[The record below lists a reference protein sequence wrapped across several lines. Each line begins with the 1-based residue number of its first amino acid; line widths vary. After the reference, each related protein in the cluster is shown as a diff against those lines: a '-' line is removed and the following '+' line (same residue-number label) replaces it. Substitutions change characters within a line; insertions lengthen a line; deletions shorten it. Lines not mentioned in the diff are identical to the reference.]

1 MTANA
6 IEIKILTARALAT
19 VLDKIGHK
27 FEQQSGHKLNV
38 DSGFGPDFVRRIDA
52 GEDFDIL
59 VCRQSIIDPLFK
71 DGKLIAETRTKL
83 VRSRIGVEVRAGSPK
98 PDVGSVEAFKRALL
112 KAKSIGYLKIGGVP
126 QLLDRLGLTEA
137 VKAKVTIPDSDV
149 VSELVAQGELEL
161 GIIAITQILTTPGV
175 ELAGPLPEEIQ
186 YFSVFAGGVSV
197 NSKAPD
203 AARDLINF
211 LTGPTAW
218 PVIKEQ
224 GMEPL

>member
-1 MTANA
+1 MTADA

-52 GEDFDIL
+52 GEAFDIL

-98 PDVGSVEAFKRALL
+98 PDVGSVEAFKRTLL
-112 KAKSIGYLKIGGVP
+112 RAKSIGYLKIGGVP

-137 VKAKVTIPDSDV
+137 VKAKVTMPDSDV

>member
-1 MTANA
+1 MTADA

-52 GEDFDIL
+52 GEAFDIL

-137 VKAKVTIPDSDV
+137 VKAKVTMPDSDV

-203 AARDLINF
+203 AAQDLINF
-211 LTGPTAW
+211 LRSPIASA
-218 PVIKEQ
+218 VIKEQ
-224 GMEPL
+224 GMELL

>member
-1 MTANA
+1 MDGSHPTA
-6 IEIKILTARALAT
+6 
-19 VLDKIGHK
+19 
-27 FEQQSGHKLNV
+27 
-38 DSGFGPDFVRRIDA
+38 
-52 GEDFDIL
+52 
-59 VCRQSIIDPLFK
+59 
-71 DGKLIAETRTKL
+71 
-83 VRSRIGVEVRAGSPK
+83 SRC
-98 PDVGSVEAFKRALL
+98 
-112 KAKSIGYLKIGGVP
+112 
-126 QLLDRLGLTEA
+126 
-137 VKAKVTIPDSDV
+137 AKVVVSDV

-211 LTGPTAW
+211 VKCPTAW

-224 GMEPL
+224 GMVPL

>member
-1 MTANA
+1 MTADT
-6 IEIKILTARALAT
+6 IQIKILTARALAT

-38 DSGFGPDFVRRIDA
+38 VSGYGPDFVRRIDA
-52 GEDFDIL
+52 GEAFDIL
-59 VCRQSIIDPLFK
+59 VCRQSIIDRLFK
-71 DGKLIAETRTKL
+71 DGKLIAETRTNL
-83 VRSRIGVEVRAGSPK
+83 VRSRIGVEVRSGSPK

-112 KAKSIGYLKIGGVP
+112 KANSIGYLKIGGVP

-137 VKAKVTIPDSDV
+137 VKAKVTMPDSDV

-211 LTGPTAW
+211 VKGPTAW

>member
-1 MTANA
+1 MTADA

-137 VKAKVTIPDSDV
+137 VKAKVTMPDSDV

-211 LTGPTAW
+211 LTGPKAW

>member
-1 MTANA
+1 MTADA

-52 GEDFDIL
+52 GEAFDIL

-137 VKAKVTIPDSDV
+137 VKAKVTMPDSDV

-211 LTGPTAW
+211 LTGPKAW

>member
-1 MTANA
+1 MTADA

-52 GEDFDIL
+52 GEAFDIL

-137 VKAKVTIPDSDV
+137 VKAKVTMPDSDV

>member
-1 MTANA
+1 MTADA

-52 GEDFDIL
+52 GEAFDIL

-71 DGKLIAETRTKL
+71 DGKLIAEICTKL

-112 KAKSIGYLKIGGVP
+112 RAKSIGYLKIGGVP

-137 VKAKVTIPDSDV
+137 VKAKVTMPDSDV

>member
-6 IEIKILTARALAT
+6 VEIKILTARALTT

-27 FEQQSGHKLNV
+27 FEQQSGQKLNV
-38 DSGFGPDFVRRIDA
+38 INGFGLDFVRRIDA
-52 GEDFDIL
+52 GEAFDIL
-59 VCRQSIIDPLFK
+59 ICRDSIIDRPFK

-83 VRSRIGVEVRAGSPK
+83 FRSGYGVEVRAGSPK
-98 PDVGSVEAFKRALL
+98 PDVGSVEAFKHAVL
-112 KAKSIGYLKIGGVP
+112 KAKSIGYLKIAGVQ

-137 VKAKVTIPDSDV
+137 VKSKVTMLDTDV

-161 GIIAITQILTTPGV
+161 GIVAITQILTTPGV
-175 ELAGPLPEEIQ
+175 ELAGPLPDEIQ
-186 YFSVFAGGVSV
+186 YYAIFTGGVSV

-203 AARDLINF
+203 AAGDLINF
-211 LTGPTAW
+211 LKGPTAS

-224 GMEPL
+224 GMQPS